1 MPYISIEGPPLSLEM
16 PPENYNSNPLTCI
29 CHDAKQGGGIMSAL
43 KKGKVLLRTAFVFL
57 MIFAIPFAT
66 AHAAQPLKIGV
77 AYGLQGMWSDWCKK
91 NIVAVEMAVEEIN
104 AAGGVNGMPL
114 ETIIYDTASKPA
126 EAARLVRKLATDDK
140 VLAILGPFSSSEA
153 EVAFPVGN
161 RIGVV
166 MISQASSKPGVAA
179 ANRPYAF
186 RNKIDE
192 LQLAIPTMKKWKA
205 YYNIKT
211 VAIVHDAKDAVSR
224 VLGTM
229 VLPGV
234 SKKLGLQI
242 VNEGNFVTYTTGDF
256 DMRPQVTKL
265 KGMQFDG
272 LVFGGVYMDGVTF
285 IKEARRQGLN
295 QPMMGGNPL
304 MSLQFPRKGG
314 KAADGVFTSSE
325 FYYWMDTPKVQKFT
339 KEFIKRAKAKK
350 IDPPEPLQFDVN
362 VYDAIYMLAHV
373 MKQNGIT
380 NKPEDLARDR
390 ELIMKGLTELKGFP
404 GLARKGQFNEAGD
417 AIGDVYVVKAQ
428 GGEWVLV
435 E

>member
-1 MPYISIEGPPLSLEM
+1 MSLS
-16 PPENYNSNPLTCI
+16 
-29 CHDAKQGGGIMSAL
+29 
-43 KKGKVLLRTAFVFL
+43 KKDNKGNALLRTAFVIVMVL
-57 MIFAIPFAT
+57 VIPLAT
-66 AHAAQPLKIGV
+66 AHAAQPIKIGV

-126 EAARLVRKLATDDK
+126 EATRLVRKLATDDK
-140 VLAILGPFSSSEA
+140 VLAILGPFSSSEC

-161 RIGVV
+161 RIGIV

-179 ANRPYAF
+179 KWPYAF

-192 LQLAIPTMKKWKA
+192 LRLAFPAIKKWMMIHK
-205 YYNIKT
+205 IKT

-224 VLGTM
+224 ALGTM

-242 VNEGNFVTYTTGDF
+242 VNEGNYVTYTTGDF

-265 KGMQFDG
+265 KSMKFDG

-295 QPMMGGNPL
+295 QPMVGGNPL

-314 KAADGVFTSSE
+314 KAAEGVFTSSE
-325 FYYWMDTPKVQKFT
+325 FYYWMEKPKVQKFT
-339 KEFIKRAKAKK
+339 KEFIKRAKAKG

-373 MKQNGIT
+373 IKQNGIT
-380 NKPEDLARDR
+380 NKPADLARDR
-390 ELIMKGLTELKGFP
+390 ELIMKGLTDLKDFP
-404 GLARKGQFNEAGD
+404 GLASKIRFNDKGD
-417 AIGDVYVVKAQ
+417 AVRDVYVVKAK

>member
-1 MPYISIEGPPLSLEM
+1 
-16 PPENYNSNPLTCI
+16 
-29 CHDAKQGGGIMSAL
+29 MSGL
-43 KKGKVLLRTAFVFL
+43 NNCMKEKKLFRIAFVIL
-57 MIFAIPFAT
+57 MILALPFA
-66 AHAAQPLKIGV
+66 ASNAAQPIKIGV
-77 AYGLQGMWSDWCKK
+77 AYGLTGMWSDWTKK
-91 NIVAVEMAVEEIN
+91 NIVAVEMAVAEIN
-104 AAGGVNGMPL
+104 AAGGVNGMKL
-114 ETIIYDTASKPA
+114 EAVIYDTASKPA
-126 EAARLVRKLATDDK
+126 EATRLVRKLATDDK
-140 VLAILGPFSSSEA
+140 VMAILGPFSSSEC

-161 RIGVV
+161 RIKIV

-179 ANRPYAF
+179 KYSFAF

-205 YYNIKT
+205 QYNIKT
-211 VAIVHDAKDAVSR
+211 VAVVHDAKDAVSR
-224 VLGTM
+224 VLGTL

-234 SKKLGLQI
+234 SKKMGLQI

-265 KGMQFDG
+265 KNMQFDG

-285 IKEARRQGLN
+285 IKEARRQGVN

-314 KAADGVFTSSE
+314 KAAEGVFTSAE
-325 FYYWMDTPKVQKFT
+325 FYYWMDTPKVKKFT
-339 KEFIKRAKAKK
+339 KEFVKRAKAKG

-362 VYDAIYMLAHV
+362 VYDAIYMLAYV
-373 MKQNGIT
+373 MKQNSIT
-380 NKPEDLARDR
+380 NKSEDLTRDR
-390 ELIMKGLTELKGFP
+390 ELIMKGLTELKGFQ
-404 GLARKGQFNEAGD
+404 GLARKGQFNKNGD
-417 AIGDVYVVKAQ
+417 AVGDVYVVKAQ

>member
-1 MPYISIEGPPLSLEM
+1 
-16 PPENYNSNPLTCI
+16 
-29 CHDAKQGGGIMSAL
+29 MSAF
-43 KKGKVLLRTAFVFL
+43 KKENKSRALLWTTLVIL
-57 MIFAIPFAT
+57 MISLIPLGT
-66 AHAAQPLKIGV
+66 AQAAQPIKIGV
-77 AYGLQGMWSDWCKK
+77 AYGLTGMWSDWTKK

-114 ETIIYDTASKPA
+114 EPIIYDTASKPA
-126 EAARLVRKLATDDK
+126 EATRLVRKLATDDN
-140 VLAILGPFSSSEA
+140 VLAILGPFSSSEC

-179 ANRPYAF
+179 KYPFAF

-192 LQLAIPTMKKWKA
+192 LQLAVPTMKKWKTH
-205 YYNIKT
+205 YNIKT

-224 VLGTM
+224 VLGTV

-234 SKKLGLQI
+234 SKKLGLQV

-265 KGMQFDG
+265 KNMQFDG

-285 IKEARRQGLN
+285 IKEARRQGVN

-314 KAADGVFTSSE
+314 KAAEGVFTSSE
-325 FYYWMDTPKVQKFT
+325 FYYWMDTPKVKKFT
-339 KEFIKRAKAKK
+339 NEFIAKAKAK
-350 IDPPEPLQFDVN
+350 DIDPPEPLQFDVN

-373 MKQNGIT
+373 MKAKGIT
-380 NKPEDLARDR
+380 NKPEDLAGDR
-390 ELIMKGLTELKGFP
+390 EMIMNGLTELKGFQ
-404 GLARKGQFNEAGD
+404 GLARKGHFNKNGD
-417 AIGDVYVVKAQ
+417 AVGDVYVVKAQ

>member
-1 MPYISIEGPPLSLEM
+1 MTGL
-16 PPENYNSNPLTCI
+16 NNC
-29 CHDAKQGGGIMSAL
+29 
-43 KKGKVLLRTAFVFL
+43 KKVKKLFRTALVTL
-57 MIFAIPFAT
+57 MILALPFAI
-66 AHAAQPLKIGV
+66 AHAAQPIKIGV
-77 AYGLQGMWSDWCKK
+77 AYGLTGTWSDWTKK
-91 NIVAVEMAVEEIN
+91 NIVAVEMAIAEIN
-104 AAGGVNGMPL
+104 AAGGVNGMSL
-114 ETIIYDTASKPA
+114 EPVIYDTASKPA
-126 EAARLVRKLATDDK
+126 EATRLVRKLATDDK
-140 VLAILGPFSSSEA
+140 VMAILGPFSSSEC

-161 RIGVV
+161 RIGIV
-166 MISQASSKPGVAA
+166 MVSQASSKPGVAA
-179 ANRPYAF
+179 KYPFAF

-205 YYNIKT
+205 QYNIKT

-224 VLGTM
+224 VLGTL

-234 SKKLGLQI
+234 SKKMGLKI
-242 VNEGNFVTYTTGDF
+242 VNEGNYATYTTGDF

-265 KGMQFDG
+265 KNMQFDG

-285 IKEARRQGLN
+285 IKEARRQGVN

-314 KAADGVFTSSE
+314 KAAEGVFTSAE

-339 KEFIKRAKAKK
+339 KEFVKRAKAKG

-373 MKQNGIT
+373 MKGKGIT
-380 NKPEDLARDR
+380 NKSEDLARDR
-390 ELIMKGLTELKGFP
+390 DLIMKGLTELKGFQ
-404 GLARKGQFNEAGD
+404 GLARKGQFNKNGD
-417 AIGDVYVVKAQ
+417 AVGDVYVVKAQ

>member
-1 MPYISIEGPPLSLEM
+1 
-16 PPENYNSNPLTCI
+16 
-29 CHDAKQGGGIMSAL
+29 MSVL
-43 KKGKVLLRTAFVFL
+43 KKDYKGEALLRTAFVIL
-57 MIFAIPFAT
+57 MILVIPLAT
-66 AHAAQPLKIGV
+66 AHAAQPIKIGV

-126 EAARLVRKLATDDK
+126 EATRLVRKLATDDK
-140 VLAILGPFSSSEA
+140 VLAILGPFSSSEC

-179 ANRPYAF
+179 KWPYAF

-192 LQLAIPTMKKWKA
+192 LRLAFPAIKKWMMIHK
-205 YYNIKT
+205 IKT

-224 VLGTM
+224 ALGTM

-242 VNEGNFVTYTTGDF
+242 VNEGNYVTYTTGDF

-265 KGMQFDG
+265 KSMKFDG

-295 QPMMGGNPL
+295 QPMVGGNPL

-314 KAADGVFTSSE
+314 KAAEGVFTSSE
-325 FYYWMDTPKVQKFT
+325 FYYWMEKPKVQKFT
-339 KEFIKRAKAKK
+339 KEFIKRAKAKG

-362 VYDAIYMLAHV
+362 VYDAIYMLAHL

-380 NKPEDLARDR
+380 NKPADLALDR
-390 ELIMKGLTELKGFP
+390 ELIMKGLTDLKDFP
-404 GLARKGQFNEAGD
+404 GLASKIRFNDKGD
-417 AIGDVYVVKAQ
+417 AVRDVYVVKAQ
-428 GGEWVLV
+428 GSEWVLV

>member
-1 MPYISIEGPPLSLEM
+1 
-16 PPENYNSNPLTCI
+16 
-29 CHDAKQGGGIMSAL
+29 MSGL
-43 KKGKVLLRTAFVFL
+43 NHCKKVKKLFRTAFVIL
-57 MIFAIPFAT
+57 MILALPFAS
-66 AHAAQPLKIGV
+66 AHAAQQIKIGV
-77 AYGLQGMWSDWCKK
+77 AYGLTGMWSDWTKK
-91 NIVAVEMAVEEIN
+91 NIVAVEMAVAEIN
-104 AAGGVNGMPL
+104 AAGGVNGMQL
-114 ETIIYDTASKPA
+114 ETVIYDTASKPA
-126 EAARLVRKLATDDK
+126 EATRLVRKLATDDK
-140 VLAILGPFSSSEA
+140 VMAILGPFSSSEC

-161 RIGVV
+161 RIGIV

-179 ANRPYAF
+179 KFPFAF

-205 YYNIKT
+205 QYNIKS
-211 VAIVHDAKDAVSR
+211 VAVVHDAKDAVSR
-224 VLGTM
+224 VLGTL

-234 SKKLGLQI
+234 SKKMGLKI

-265 KGMQFDG
+265 KNMQFDG
-272 LVFGGVYMDGVTF
+272 LVFGGVYMDAVTF
-285 IKEARRQGLN
+285 IKEARRQGVN

-314 KAADGVFTSSE
+314 KAAEGVFTSAE
-325 FYYWMDTPKVQKFT
+325 FYYWMDTPKVKKFT
-339 KEFIKRAKAKK
+339 KEFVKRAKAKG

-380 NKPEDLARDR
+380 NKSEDLARDR
-390 ELIMKGLTELKGFP
+390 ELVMKGLTELKGFQ
-404 GLARKGQFNEAGD
+404 GLARKGQFNKNGD
-417 AIGDVYVVKAQ
+417 AVGDVYVVKAQ
-428 GGEWVLV
+428 GGEWVLA

>member
-1 MPYISIEGPPLSLEM
+1 MSGL
-16 PPENYNSNPLTCI
+16 NHCKK
-29 CHDAKQGGGIMSAL
+29 AKKL
-43 KKGKVLLRTAFVFL
+43 FRTVFVTL
-57 MIFAIPFAT
+57 MILALPFAM
-66 AHAAQPLKIGV
+66 AHAAQPIKIGV
-77 AYGLQGMWSDWCKK
+77 AYGLTGTWSDWTKK
-91 NIVAVEMAVEEIN
+91 NIVAVEMAVAEIN
-104 AAGGVNGMPL
+104 AAGGVNGMSL
-114 ETIIYDTASKPA
+114 ETVIYDTASKPA
-126 EAARLVRKLATDDK
+126 EATRLVRKLATDDK
-140 VLAILGPFSSSEA
+140 VMAILGPFSSSEC

-161 RIGVV
+161 RIGIV

-179 ANRPYAF
+179 KYPFAF

-192 LQLAIPTMKKWKA
+192 LQLAVPTMKKWKTQ
-205 YYNIKT
+205 YNIKS

-224 VLGTM
+224 VLGTL

-234 SKKLGLQI
+234 SKKMGLKI
-242 VNEGNFVTYTTGDF
+242 VNEGNYATYTTGDF

-265 KGMQFDG
+265 KNMQFDG

-314 KAADGVFTSSE
+314 KAAEGVFTSAE

-339 KEFIKRAKAKK
+339 KEFVKRAKAKG

-373 MKQNGIT
+373 MKGKGIT
-380 NKPEDLARDR
+380 NKSGDLARDR
-390 ELIMKGLTELKGFP
+390 ELIMKGLTELQGFQ
-404 GLARKGQFNEAGD
+404 GLARKGQFNKNGD
-417 AIGDVYVVKAQ
+417 AVGDVYVVKAQ

>member
-1 MPYISIEGPPLSLEM
+1 
-16 PPENYNSNPLTCI
+16 
-29 CHDAKQGGGIMSAL
+29 MSASR
-43 KKGKVLLRTAFVFL
+43 KGKDLLRTAFVFL
-57 MIFAIPFAT
+57 MILAIPFAT

-91 NIVAVEMAVEEIN
+91 NIVAVEMAVDEIN

-114 ETIIYDTASKPA
+114 ETLIYDTASKPA
-126 EAARLVRKLATDDK
+126 EAARLIRKLATDDK

-192 LQLAIPTMKKWKA
+192 LQLAIPTMKKWKE

-211 VAIVHDAKDAVSR
+211 VAIVHDVKDAVSR

-242 VNEGNFVTYTTGDF
+242 VNEGNYATYTTGDF

-339 KEFIKRAKAKK
+339 KEFIKRAKAKG

-373 MKQNGIT
+373 IKQNGIT

-404 GLARKGQFNEAGD
+404 GLARKGQFNENGD
-417 AIGDVYVVKAQ
+417 AEGDVYVVKAQ